1 MSTELNMPQMG
12 YDMQEGTVVRWLV
25 SEGAEVKE
33 GDPVAEIETDKAVV
47 EFESYASGLL
57 HRILVPEG
65 TAVPVGQ
72 AIAIVAVEGEEVS
85 EMPEQDAPSSDVE
98 QAPTEEST
106 KPEKSMAEEASAVA
120 EAPTPVEEAPT
131 PVARLVRASP
141 VARKLAEEKGIDLTQ
156 IAGTGPGGR
165 ITRDD
170 VLAAEAASPAEEPED
185 EAPADEA
192 TAEEAPEEAPAA
204 EESVDE
210 QMEEEAVAE
219 EASEDEGIDEEAAPE
234 PVEPERDKDLVPL
247 TRMRQQ
253 ISRVTVKSKQEKPHF
268 YVSAEI
274 DMTRAMEFRRQANS
288 DLESE
293 GVRVTVNDLIIKACA
308 KALEKHP
315 KFNAYLERD
324 AIRLN
329 QSINI
334 GVAIAQEEGL
344 IVPAIMDCGNKS
356 LRDIASDSK
365 DLAARA
371 TSGSLQTQEYTG
383 GTFAISNLGMFDVTS
398 FSAIIHPPQTAVVA
412 VGTVAKRPVVKDDEI
427 VIAQMMTATL
437 SADHR
442 IVDGAEGAQ
451 FLIEVKE
458 QLQNPLNMVV

>member
-25 SEGAEVKE
+25 PEGAEVKE

-72 AIAIVAVEGEEVS
+72 AIAIVAAEGEDLSAMQETDPPPSDMEQTPPDESAEV
-85 EMPEQDAPSSDVE
+85 EDQ
-98 QAPTEEST
+98 TEEEV
-106 KPEKSMAEEASAVA
+106 PAVV
-120 EAPTPVEEAPT
+120 EAPTPVEQAHAPA
-131 PVARLVRASP
+131 ARLVRASP
-141 VARKLAEEKGIDLTQ
+141 VARKLAEDKGIDLSKLV
-156 IAGTGPGGR
+156 GTGPGGR

-170 VLAAEAASPAEEPED
+170 VLAAEAAAPVEEPEP
-185 EAPADEA
+185 ESLE
-192 TAEEAPEEAPAA
+192 EEAPAEEDAA
-204 EESVDE
+204 EEPMMEEAPVEESEAPV
-210 QMEEEAVAE
+210 EEEAE
-219 EASEDEGIDEEAAPE
+219 EESAPE
-234 PVEPERDKDLVPL
+234 TVEPEPAHDEDLVPL

-274 DMTRAMEFRRQANS
+274 DMTRTMEFRQQVNS
-288 DLESE
+288 DLEPQ

-308 KALEKHP
+308 KALEKYP
-315 KFNAYLERD
+315 KFNAYLEDD

-344 IVPAIMDCGNKS
+344 IVPAIMDCGDKS
-356 LRDIASDSK
+356 LRDIASASK

-398 FSAIIHPPQTAVVA
+398 FAAIIHPPQTAVVA
-412 VGTVAKRPVVKDDEI
+412 VGTVAKRPVVKDDQI